1 MYEINALF
9 FYKAQFMVELL
20 VANFLFAWKMKR
32 RDHFIIR
39 LIMSSI
45 VAIILAFAIPII
57 NYDALYISFLFI
69 LLSIVSICALAFCFK
84 ESFINI
90 VFSGLSGYSVQHI
103 AYSLYQ
109 TFMVATLFDGGN
121 SLNIY
126 GSGATVN
133 FEVFTF
139 AIYIDFYI
147 FTYFGLY
154 SMFKKNLK
162 KDEDFYVTN
171 MWLFFLVIFMFI
183 SAIVLNSIMIYK
195 YDAKNNQISL
205 IVTFIY
211 SIISCLLVL
220 IVQFKLKE
228 VKTTKKELE
237 IVQHLWKEDRE
248 HYDLAKENIKLINI
262 KCHDLKHQIH
272 NLAENKVN
280 PNALQEIEKSV
291 MIYDSIVKTGNDA
304 LDVLLSEK
312 SLFCNENKI
321 SLTQIV
327 NGQALSFMQDY
338 DIYSLFGNALD
349 NAIEYLLNVEEDKRF
364 IRLNVNNF
372 GDNLVI
378 HIENYFEGELTYDN
392 GLPKTTKQNTDY
404 HGFGLVSI
412 RTIVE
417 NYHGDLFV
425 KNSGNLFTINIL
437 IPCNKGENGRI

>member
-20 VANFLFAWKMKR
+20 VAEFLFSWKMKR
-32 RDHFIIR
+32 RNHFALRVITA
-39 LIMSSI
+39 SI
-45 VAIILAFAIPII
+45 VSILLSFAVPII
-57 NYDALYISFLFI
+57 SYDALYISFLFI
-69 LLSIVSICALAFCFK
+69 LLAGISICALGFCFK

-90 VFSGLSGYSVQHI
+90 VFSGLAGYSMQHI

-126 GSGATVN
+126 GSGATIN

-139 AIYIDFYI
+139 AIYVDFYI
-147 FTYFGLY
+147 FTYLGLY
-154 SMFKKNLK
+154 LTFKKNLK
-162 KDEDFYVTN
+162 KDEEFYVTN
-171 MWLFFLVIFMFI
+171 TWLFLLVIFMFI

-195 YDAKNNQISL
+195 YDAKTNQISL

-220 IVQFKLKE
+220 VVQFKLKE
-228 VKTTKKELE
+228 VKKTKKELE

-272 NLAENKVN
+272 ALAENKVN
-280 PNALQEIEKSV
+280 PKALKEIEKSV

-321 SLTQIV
+321 SLTYIV
-327 NGQALSFMQDY
+327 NGESLSFMQDY

-364 IRLNVNNF
+364 IRLNVNTF

-378 HIENYFEGELTYDN
+378 HIENYFDGELSYDN
-392 GLPKTTKQNTDY
+392 GLPKTTKQNKDY

-412 RTIVE
+412 KTIVE
-417 NYHGDLFV
+417 NYHGDLFI
-425 KNSGNLFTINIL
+425 KNRGNLFIINIL
-437 IPCNKGENGRI
+437 IPYVKN